1 MSDRRLAEVLVGYSA
16 RVGPGELVILSA
28 PTFAA
33 PLVYELYRQV
43 VRAGSHPQLRLAV
56 DGVEE
61 TLLLEGTDDQVAW
74 VNPRAA
80 DDLERADAR
89 IAVYATWNT
98 KSLTSVDPSKQAR
111 RSLAYEPLQ
120 QRFLERAAKGEVRW
134 VVTGYPNDAAAQD
147 AGMSLAEYEDFVYRA
162 AFLDRD
168 DPVGE
173 WERFSKA
180 LERLASYLG
189 AKRELRVVAGDTDLT
204 VGVGGRSWI
213 ASHGRENF
221 PDGEVFTGPVE
232 DSLEG
237 TIRFSFPAV
246 FGGREVHDVR
256 LRFERGEVVEAR
268 AARGEDFLREMIAM
282 DDGARRVGEFAFG
295 MNEAVSVFTRNT
307 LFDEK
312 LGGTVHLALG
322 SSYPET
328 GGVNRSG
335 LHWDMVCDL
344 RSGSEVYADGDLV
357 YRDGVFVDGLAS

>member
-16 RVGPGELVILSA
+16 RVAPGELVLISA
-28 PTFAA
+28 PTLAA
-33 PLVYELYRQV
+33 PLVYEISRQV
-43 VRAGSHPQLRLAV
+43 VRAGAHPQLRLAV
-56 DGVEE
+56 AGAEE
-61 TLLLEGTDDQVAW
+61 TLLLEGSEEQVEW
-74 VNPRAA
+74 VNPRTV
-80 DDLERADAR
+80 DDFESADAR

-98 KSLTSVDPSKQAR
+98 KSLTNVDPSKQAR
-111 RSLAYEPLQ
+111 RSLAFEPLQ
-120 QRFLERAAKGEVRW
+120 QRFLERAARGEVRW
-134 VVTGYPNDAAAQD
+134 VVTGYPHDAAAQD

-173 WERFSKA
+173 WERFSTR
-180 LERLASYLG
+180 LDRLAAFLG
-189 AKRELRVVAGDTDLT
+189 ERSELRVLAEGTDLT
-204 VGVGGRSWI
+204 VGVGGRSWV
-213 ASHGRENF
+213 ASHGHENF

-232 DSLEG
+232 DRVEG
-237 TIRFSFPAV
+237 TIRFSYPAV

-256 LRFERGEVVEAR
+256 LRFEGGEVVEAT

-295 MNEAVSVFTRNT
+295 MNDAVSVFTRNT

-328 GGVNRSG
+328 GGINRSG

-344 RSGSEVYADGDLV
+344 RSGSEVYADGEVV
-357 YRDGVFVDGLAS
+357 YRDGVFL